1 MYVNDYVLTYI
12 YINKYYRIFWA
23 LGVPLASLWVKYT
36 TGEWIDLM
44 STEGQLQAAGFSFGY
59 GGEVSYVLW
68 I

>member
-1 MYVNDYVLTYI
+1 MYI
-12 YINKYYRIFWA
+12 CINKYTRIFWA

-59 GGEVSYVLW
+59 GGEVFYVLS